1 MRKFCLGISVQ
12 DLWTIYLDII
22 ALCVIQDLLFNFEWP
37 CTLTFTFLVLLAL
50 WPEGANTTDKIFLTF
65 VE

>member
-1 MRKFCLGISVQ
+1 MAR
-12 DLWTIYLDII
+12 
-22 ALCVIQDLLFNFEWP
+22 P
-37 CTLTFTFLVLLAL
+37 CTLTFTFILLLLDL